1 MRAAECQQRRWR
13 RPSDK
18 TPVDEPSLM
27 DPRNTPLEETP
38 AKAAESISDALD
50 FLQGEADAAGL
61 PDVSELIQEA
71 STRSREHSIR
81 LSSAAAEEALSNP
94 LPEHQDPAVVRV
106 RSRRRLYV
114 PLAAAAS
121 AAAIALAFVLSSA
134 PVYEASYATAVGE
147 HREIVLPDDSVLTL
161 NTDSS
166 VTVRYSDDRR
176 EILLE
181 RGEAHFDV
189 TPAPARPF
197 RVAAGLGSV
206 RAIGT
211 AFNVHLDDGTVE
223 VLVEEGVV
231 EVEAGDSRAVPPQ
244 ILEEGQTLEYRE
256 TLGAVS
262 AVEDDEIARRLAWH
276 EGMLDFRGNT
286 LAEVIEEATRHTST
300 RITIVD
306 PVLEEVSVT
315 AYIRA
320 GDVDTLLQ
328 LLTEQEMISVRRI
341 GAEEVQLTTPKALGA
356 Q

>member
-1 MRAAECQQRRWR
+1 
-13 RPSDK
+13 
-18 TPVDEPSLM
+18 M

-50 FLQGEADAAGL
+50 FLRGEADAAGL

-71 STRSREHSIR
+71 STRSRQHSIR
-81 LSSAAAEEALSNP
+81 LSAAAAKQALSNP
-94 LPEHQDPAVVRV
+94 LPEHEEPAVVRV

-114 PLAAAAS
+114 PFAAAAS
-121 AAAIALAFVLSSA
+121 AVAIALAFLLSSA
-134 PVYEASYATAVGE
+134 PVYEASFSTAVGE
-147 HREIVLPDDSVLTL
+147 QQEIVLPDNSVLML
-161 NTDSS
+161 NTDSEL
-166 VTVRYSDDRR
+166 TVRYSNDRR
-176 EILLE
+176 EIHLK

-206 RAIGT
+206 LAVGT

-223 VLVEEGVV
+223 VMVEEGVV
-231 EVEAGDSRAVPPQ
+231 EVEASDSRAVPPQ
-244 ILEEGQTLEYRE
+244 RLEEGQTLAYRE

-262 AVEDDEIARRLAWH
+262 AVDEDEIARRLAWH
-276 EGMLDFRGNT
+276 DGMLDFRRNT
-286 LAEVIEEATRHTST
+286 LAEVIEEAGRHLST

-306 PVLEEVSVT
+306 TELNSLPIT

-320 GDVDTLLQ
+320 GDEDKLFELLSDTD
-328 LLTEQEMISVRRI
+328 EVSVHRV
-341 GAEEVQLTTPKALGA
+341 GAGEVQLTAAVALDA

>member
-1 MRAAECQQRRWR
+1 
-13 RPSDK
+13 
-18 TPVDEPSLM
+18 M

-38 AKAAESISDALD
+38 ARAAESISDALD
-50 FLQGEADAAGL
+50 FLQGEADAAGFS
-61 PDVSELIQEA
+61 DVSELIGEA
-71 STRSREHSIR
+71 SVRSRQHSIR
-81 LSSAAAEEALSNP
+81 LSSEAAAANP
-94 LPEHQDPAVVRV
+94 QQEFQDPAVVRP
-106 RSRRRLYV
+106 RTRRRLYV

-121 AAAIALAFVLSSA
+121 AAAIVVAFLLSSA
-134 PVYEASYATAVGE
+134 PVYEASYSTAVGE
-147 HREIVLPDDSVLTL
+147 HQEIVLPDESVIML
-161 NTDSS
+161 NTDSV

-176 EILLE
+176 EIHLE

-231 EVEAGDSRAVPPQ
+231 EVETGDSRAMPPQ
-244 ILEEGQTLEYRE
+244 ILEEGQTLEYRD
-256 TLGAVS
+256 TLGTVS
-262 AVEDDEIARRLAWH
+262 AVETDEIARRLAWH

-286 LAEVIEEATRHTST
+286 LAEVIEEAGRHTST

-306 PVLEEVSVT
+306 ADLENLPVSG
-315 AYIRA
+315 YIRA
-320 GDVDTLLQ
+320 GDVDTLLE
-328 LLTEQEMISVRRI
+328 LLASQERISVNRI
-341 GAEEVQLTTPKALGA
+341 DAEEVQLTTTKALGA

>member
-1 MRAAECQQRRWR
+1 MELEQGFRRCL
-13 RPSDK
+13 PDK
-18 TPVDEPSLM
+18 IAVDEPSVM
-27 DPRNTPLEETP
+27 DPRTHPLEETP

-50 FLQGEADAAGL
+50 FLRGEADAAGL
-61 PDVSELIQEA
+61 PDVSELIREA
-71 STRSREHSIR
+71 SARSRQHSIR
-81 LSSAAAEEALSNP
+81 LSSAEGVDAPPN
-94 LPEHQDPAVVRV
+94 PAVVRV

-121 AAAIALAFVLSSA
+121 AAVIALAFLLSST
-134 PVYEASYATAVGE
+134 PVYEASYRTAVGE
-147 HREIVLPDDSVLTL
+147 HQEIVLPDDSVLML
-161 NTDSS
+161 NTDSA

-176 EILLE
+176 EIHLE
-181 RGEAHFDV
+181 RGEAHFEV

-197 RVAAGLGSV
+197 RVAAGRGTV

-231 EVEAGDSRAVPPQ
+231 EVETSDSRAVPPQ

-262 AVEDDEIARRLAWH
+262 TVGDDEIARRLAWH
-276 EGMLDFRGNT
+276 DGMLDFRGNT
-286 LAEVIEEATRHTST
+286 LAEVIEVAGRHTST

-306 PVLEEVSVT
+306 PALESLSVT
-315 AYIRA
+315 GYIRA

-328 LLTEQEMISVRRI
+328 LLTSEDRISVRRI
-341 GAEEVQLTTPKALGA
+341 GAEEVQIMAANTLGA

>member
-1 MRAAECQQRRWR
+1 
-13 RPSDK
+13 
-18 TPVDEPSLM
+18 M
-27 DPRNTPLEETP
+27 DPRNTPIEETP
-38 AKAAESISDALD
+38 AEAAESISDALD
-50 FLQGEADAAGL
+50 FLRGEADAAGL

-81 LSSAAAEEALSNP
+81 LSTEAAEEVLPNP
-94 LPEHQDPAVVRV
+94 LPAHQDPAVVPV

-121 AAAIALAFVLSSA
+121 AAAVVMTFLLSSA

-147 HREIVLPDDSVLTL
+147 HREIVLPDDSVLML
-161 NTDSS
+161 NTDSA

-176 EILLE
+176 EIHLE

-197 RVAAGLGSV
+197 RVAAGLGTV

-211 AFNVHLDDGTVE
+211 AFNVYLDDGTVE

-231 EVEAGDSRAVPPQ
+231 EVEAGDSRAIPPQ

-262 AVEDDEIARRLAWH
+262 AVEDEEIARRLAWH
-276 EGMLDFRGNT
+276 DGMLDFRGNT

-306 PVLEEVSVT
+306 PALENRAVT
-315 AYIRA
+315 GYIRA

-328 LLTEQEMISVRRI
+328 LLMSEEDISVRRV
-341 GAEEVQLTTPKALGA
+341 GAEEIQLTSSEPLGV